1 MLRRVVLMLG
11 CVLAFGWMTT
21 ARADE
26 WNKKTTMT
34 FNQPVELP
42 GIVLPAGTYVFKLLD
57 STSDRHIVQV
67 FNADETK
74 IFATILAIPDYR
86 LTPTDKTVVHFTE
99 RPRNTPEAVHEWF
112 YPGDNFGQEFVYP
125 KARAMALAEE
135 TKAPVLAANIGPEP
149 RPEEL
154 MKLPVETVAPPE
166 HVTVVEEPQPQ
177 HWAEPEPVP
186 VVTEPE
192 PVPLPPPPA
201 PPEELPKTAT
211 PIPAIA
217 AFGLI
222 ALALSG
228 FTRLVLKKL
237 A

>member
-1 MLRRVVLMLG
+1 MLRRIVLMLS
-11 CVLAFGWMTT
+11 CVLVFGLMT

-26 WNKKTTMT
+26 WNKKTVMT

-86 LTPTDKTVVHFTE
+86 LTPTDKTVVHFSE
-99 RPRNTPEAVHEWF
+99 RPRHLPDAVHEWY

-154 MKLPVETVAPPE
+154 MKLPVETVTPE
-166 HVTVVEEPQPQ
+166 PAVVVEEPQPQ

-186 VVTEPE
+186 VVAEPE
-192 PVPLPPPPA
+192 PVPLPPPTPPA
-201 PPEELPKTAT
+201 PPEELPTTAS
-211 PIPAIA
+211 PIPTIA
-217 AFGLI
+217 LFGLI
-222 ALALSG
+222 ALALGG
-228 FTRLVLKKL
+228 FTGLVIKKL
-237 A
+237 